1 MNGKG
6 RKLFRSA
13 VGILTSVMMM
23 GAYTTTAMASGIGV
37 IDAKDML
44 DIHAEANRAS
54 AVVGQVMDDG
64 HVAILA
70 KYNDWVQIQAG
81 EIAGWVPAENLV
93 ETEISNE
100 EAVAANEQVIAER
113 TGATA
118 SEDEFFAEE
127 EVQQDETAALQ
138 AEASEAVQNEIEEV
152 QTAEE
157 AARLEAEAQAK
168 AAEEAARL
176 EAEAQAKAAE
186 KAARLEAEAQ
196 AKAAEEA
203 ARLEAEAQAKA
214 AEKAARLEAEAQA
227 KAAEEAARLEAE
239 AQAKAA
245 EKAARLEAEAQAKA
259 AAEEAA
265 RAEAEAKAAAE
276 AQAAEEAA
284 RLAAEAQA
292 KAAAEEAARIAA
304 EAQQAALAAQAAQTA
319 AISAEELKLLANI
332 IYCEAGSESYV
343 GKVAVGNVIM
353 NRVKSASQPNTITEV
368 VYAKGQFSPV
378 RNGSLQRA
386 LSSDKADAA
395 CYQAAIEA
403 LAGAQPVGGKLFF
416 RRNNGR
422 SGQVIGHHVFY

>member
-23 GAYTTTAMASGIGV
+23 GAYATTAMASGIGV

-44 DIHAEANRAS
+44 DIHAEANTAS
-54 AVVGQVMDDG
+54 AVIGQVMEDG

-138 AEASEAVQNEIEEV
+138 AEASEAAQNEIEEV
-152 QTAEE
+152 QAAEE
-157 AARLEAEAQAK
+157 AARLEAEAQAKAAVEEAARIEAEAQAK

-176 EAEAQAKAAE
+176 EAEAQAKAA
-186 KAARLEAEAQ
+186 
-196 AKAAEEA
+196 
-203 ARLEAEAQAKA
+203 
-214 AEKAARLEAEAQA
+214 
-227 KAAEEAARLEAE
+227 
-239 AQAKAA
+239 
-245 EKAARLEAEAQAKA
+245 
-259 AAEEAA
+259 
-265 RAEAEAKAAAE
+265 
-276 AQAAEEAA
+276 
-284 RLAAEAQA
+284 
-292 KAAAEEAARIAA
+292 AEEAARIEA
-304 EAQQAALAAQAAQTA
+304 EAQQAALAAQTAQTA

>member
-44 DIHAEANRAS
+44 DIHAEANTAS
-54 AVVGQVMDDG
+54 AVIGQVMEDG

-138 AEASEAVQNEIEEV
+138 AEASKAAQNEIEEV
-152 QTAEE
+152 QAAEE
-157 AARLEAEAQAK
+157 AARIEAEAQAK

-186 KAARLEAEAQ
+186 EAAQLEAEAQAKAAVEEAARIEAEAQ

-214 AEKAARLEAEAQA
+214 A
-227 KAAEEAARLEAE
+227 
-239 AQAKAA
+239 
-245 EKAARLEAEAQAKA
+245 
-259 AAEEAA
+259 
-265 RAEAEAKAAAE
+265 
-276 AQAAEEAA
+276 
-284 RLAAEAQA
+284 
-292 KAAAEEAARIAA
+292 AEEAARIEA
-304 EAQQAALAAQAAQTA
+304 EAQQAALAAQTAQTA

>member
-44 DIHAEANRAS
+44 DIHAEANAAS
-54 AVVGQVMDDG
+54 AVVGQVMEDG

-138 AEASEAVQNEIEEV
+138 AEASEAAQNEIEEV

-168 AAEEAARL
+168 AA
-176 EAEAQAKAAE
+176 
-186 KAARLEAEAQ
+186 
-196 AKAAEEA
+196 AEE
-203 ARLEAEAQAKA
+203 
-214 AEKAARLEAEAQA
+214 
-227 KAAEEAARLEAE
+227 
-239 AQAKAA
+239 
-245 EKAARLEAEAQAKA
+245 AARLEAEAQAKA

-265 RAEAEAKAAAE
+265 RLE
-276 AQAAEEAA
+276 
-284 RLAAEAQA
+284 
-292 KAAAEEAARIAA
+292 A

-319 AISAEELKLLANI
+319 AVSAEELKLLANI

>member
-54 AVVGQVMDDG
+54 VVVGQVMDDG

-70 KYNDWVQIQAG
+70 KYNGWVQIQAG

-100 EAVAANEQVIAER
+100 EAVAANVQVIAER

-138 AEASEAVQNEIEEV
+138 AEASEAAQNEIEEV
-152 QTAEE
+152 QAAAEEAARIEAEAQAKAAAEAQAAEKAARAEAEAKAAAEAQAAAEE

-168 AAEEAARL
+168 AAEEAARV
-176 EAEAQAKAAE
+176 
-186 KAARLEAEAQ
+186 
-196 AKAAEEA
+196 
-203 ARLEAEAQAKA
+203 
-214 AEKAARLEAEAQA
+214 
-227 KAAEEAARLEAE
+227 
-239 AQAKAA
+239 
-245 EKAARLEAEAQAKA
+245 
-259 AAEEAA
+259 
-265 RAEAEAKAAAE
+265 
-276 AQAAEEAA
+276 
-284 RLAAEAQA
+284 
-292 KAAAEEAARIAA
+292 AA

-319 AISAEELKLLANI
+319 VVSAEELKLLANI

-368 VYAKGQFSPV
+368 VYARGQFSPV

-386 LSSDKADAA
+386 LSSDKADAS

-403 LAGAQPVGGKLFF
+403 LAGAQPVGEKLFF

>member
-44 DIHAEANRAS
+44 DIHAEANTAS
-54 AVVGQVMDDG
+54 AVIGQVMEDG

-113 TGATA
+113 TGETA

-138 AEASEAVQNEIEEV
+138 AEASEAAQNEIEEV
-152 QTAEE
+152 QATEE
-157 AARLEAEAQAK
+157 AARI
-168 AAEEAARL
+168 
-176 EAEAQAKAAE
+176 
-186 KAARLEAEAQ
+186 
-196 AKAAEEA
+196 
-203 ARLEAEAQAKA
+203 
-214 AEKAARLEAEAQA
+214 
-227 KAAEEAARLEAE
+227 
-239 AQAKAA
+239 
-245 EKAARLEAEAQAKA
+245 EAEAQAKA

-265 RAEAEAKAAAE
+265 RIE
-276 AQAAEEAA
+276 
-284 RLAAEAQA
+284 AEAQA

-319 AISAEELKLLANI
+319 AISSEELKLLANI

>member
-44 DIHAEANRAS
+44 DIHAEANTAS
-54 AVVGQVMDDG
+54 AVIGQVMEDG

-113 TGATA
+113 TGETA

-138 AEASEAVQNEIEEV
+138 AEASEAAQNEIEEV
-152 QTAEE
+152 Q
-157 AARLEAEAQAK
+157 
-168 AAEEAARL
+168 AAEEAARI
-176 EAEAQAKAAE
+176 
-186 KAARLEAEAQ
+186 
-196 AKAAEEA
+196 
-203 ARLEAEAQAKA
+203 
-214 AEKAARLEAEAQA
+214 
-227 KAAEEAARLEAE
+227 
-239 AQAKAA
+239 
-245 EKAARLEAEAQAKA
+245 EAEAQAKA

-265 RAEAEAKAAAE
+265 
-276 AQAAEEAA
+276 Q
-284 RLAAEAQA
+284 LAAQAQA
-292 KAAAEEAARIAA
+292 KAAEEAARIEA

>member
-23 GAYTTTAMASGIGV
+23 GAYATTAMASGIGV

-44 DIHAEANRAS
+44 DIHAEANTAS
-54 AVVGQVMDDG
+54 AVIGQVMEDG

-138 AEASEAVQNEIEEV
+138 AEASEAAQNEIEEV
-152 QTAEE
+152 QAAEE
-157 AARLEAEAQAK
+157 AARIEAEAQAKAAVEEAARIEAEAQAK

-176 EAEAQAKAAE
+176 EAEAQAKAA
-186 KAARLEAEAQ
+186 
-196 AKAAEEA
+196 
-203 ARLEAEAQAKA
+203 
-214 AEKAARLEAEAQA
+214 
-227 KAAEEAARLEAE
+227 
-239 AQAKAA
+239 
-245 EKAARLEAEAQAKA
+245 
-259 AAEEAA
+259 
-265 RAEAEAKAAAE
+265 
-276 AQAAEEAA
+276 
-284 RLAAEAQA
+284 
-292 KAAAEEAARIAA
+292 AEEAARIEA
-304 EAQQAALAAQAAQTA
+304 EAQQAALAAQTAQTA

>member
-44 DIHAEANRAS
+44 DIHAEANTAS
-54 AVVGQVMDDG
+54 AVVGQVMEDG

-138 AEASEAVQNEIEEV
+138 AEASEAAQNEIEEV
-152 QTAEE
+152 QAAEEAARIEAEAQAKAAAEEAAQLEAEAQAKAAAEE

-176 EAEAQAKAAE
+176 EAEAQAKAA
-186 KAARLEAEAQ
+186 
-196 AKAAEEA
+196 AEET
-203 ARLEAEAQAKA
+203 
-214 AEKAARLEAEAQA
+214 
-227 KAAEEAARLEAE
+227 
-239 AQAKAA
+239 
-245 EKAARLEAEAQAKA
+245 ARLEAEAQAKA

-265 RAEAEAKAAAE
+265 RIEAEAQAK
-276 AQAAEEAA
+276 AAEEAA
-284 RLAAEAQA
+284 RLAAEAQ
-292 KAAAEEAARIAA
+292 
-304 EAQQAALAAQAAQTA
+304 QAALAAQTA
-319 AISAEELKLLANI
+319 AISTEELKLLANI

>member
-54 AVVGQVMDDG
+54 AVVGQVMEDG
-64 HVAILA
+64 HVAILT

-100 EAVAANEQVIAER
+100 EAVAANVQVIAER

-138 AEASEAVQNEIEEV
+138 AEASEAAQNEIEEV
-152 QTAEE
+152 QAAEE

-176 EAEAQAKAAE
+176 EAEAQAKAA
-186 KAARLEAEAQ
+186 
-196 AKAAEEA
+196 AEEA
-203 ARLEAEAQAKA
+203 ARIE
-214 AEKAARLEAEAQA
+214 
-227 KAAEEAARLEAE
+227 
-239 AQAKAA
+239 
-245 EKAARLEAEAQAKA
+245 
-259 AAEEAA
+259 
-265 RAEAEAKAAAE
+265 
-276 AQAAEEAA
+276 
-284 RLAAEAQA
+284 AEAQA

>member
-1 MNGKG
+1 MEVRMNGKG

-44 DIHAEANRAS
+44 DIHAEANTAS
-54 AVVGQVMDDG
+54 AVVGQVMEDG

-138 AEASEAVQNEIEEV
+138 AEASKAAQNEIEEV
-152 QTAEE
+152 QTAEEAARIEAEAQAKAAVEE

-176 EAEAQAKAAE
+176 EAEAQAKAA
-186 KAARLEAEAQ
+186 
-196 AKAAEEA
+196 AEEA
-203 ARLEAEAQAKA
+203 ARLEAEAQ
-214 AEKAARLEAEAQA
+214 
-227 KAAEEAARLEAE
+227 
-239 AQAKAA
+239 
-245 EKAARLEAEAQAKA
+245 
-259 AAEEAA
+259 
-265 RAEAEAKAAAE
+265 
-276 AQAAEEAA
+276 
-284 RLAAEAQA
+284 
-292 KAAAEEAARIAA
+292 
-304 EAQQAALAAQAAQTA
+304 QAALAAQTA
-319 AISAEELKLLANI
+319 AISTEELKLLANI

>member
-44 DIHAEANRAS
+44 DIHAEANTAS
-54 AVVGQVMDDG
+54 AVIGQVMEDG

-138 AEASEAVQNEIEEV
+138 AEASEAAQNEIEEV
-152 QTAEE
+152 Q
-157 AARLEAEAQAK
+157 

-176 EAEAQAKAAE
+176 EAEVQAKAA
-186 KAARLEAEAQ
+186 
-196 AKAAEEA
+196 AEE
-203 ARLEAEAQAKA
+203 
-214 AEKAARLEAEAQA
+214 
-227 KAAEEAARLEAE
+227 
-239 AQAKAA
+239 
-245 EKAARLEAEAQAKA
+245 AARLEAEAQAKA

-265 RAEAEAKAAAE
+265 QLE
-276 AQAAEEAA
+276 
-284 RLAAEAQA
+284 
-292 KAAAEEAARIAA
+292 A

>member
-44 DIHAEANRAS
+44 DIHAEANTAS

-64 HVAILA
+64 HVAILT

-138 AEASEAVQNEIEEV
+138 AEASEAAQNEIEEV

-168 AAEEAARL
+168 AAAEE
-176 EAEAQAKAAE
+176 
-186 KAARLEAEAQ
+186 AARLEAEAQ

-203 ARLEAEAQAKA
+203 ARIEAEAQAKA
-214 AEKAARLEAEAQA
+214 AAEEAARIEAEAQA
-227 KAAEEAARLEAE
+227 KAAEEAARL
-239 AQAKAA
+239 
-245 EKAARLEAEAQAKA
+245 
-259 AAEEAA
+259 
-265 RAEAEAKAAAE
+265 
-276 AQAAEEAA
+276 
-284 RLAAEAQA
+284 
-292 KAAAEEAARIAA
+292 AA

>member
-44 DIHAEANRAS
+44 DIHAEANTAS
-54 AVVGQVMDDG
+54 AVIGQVMEDG

-138 AEASEAVQNEIEEV
+138 AEASEAAQNEIEEV
-152 QTAEE
+152 QAAEE
-157 AARLEAEAQAK
+157 AARIEAEAQAK
-168 AAEEAARL
+168 A
-176 EAEAQAKAAE
+176 
-186 KAARLEAEAQ
+186 
-196 AKAAEEA
+196 
-203 ARLEAEAQAKA
+203 
-214 AEKAARLEAEAQA
+214 
-227 KAAEEAARLEAE
+227 
-239 AQAKAA
+239 
-245 EKAARLEAEAQAKA
+245 
-259 AAEEAA
+259 
-265 RAEAEAKAAAE
+265 
-276 AQAAEEAA
+276 AAEEAA

-304 EAQQAALAAQAAQTA
+304 EAQQAALAAQTA

>member
-1 MNGKG
+1 
-6 RKLFRSA
+6 
-13 VGILTSVMMM
+13 M

-44 DIHAEANRAS
+44 DIHAEANTAS
-54 AVVGQVMDDG
+54 AVIGQVMEDG

-113 TGATA
+113 TGETA

-138 AEASEAVQNEIEEV
+138 AEASEAAQNEIEEV
-152 QTAEE
+152 QAAEE
-157 AARLEAEAQAK
+157 AARIEAEAQAKAAAEEAARIEAEAQAKAAAEEAARIEAEAQAK

-176 EAEAQAKAAE
+176 EAEAQAKAA
-186 KAARLEAEAQ
+186 
-196 AKAAEEA
+196 
-203 ARLEAEAQAKA
+203 
-214 AEKAARLEAEAQA
+214 
-227 KAAEEAARLEAE
+227 
-239 AQAKAA
+239 
-245 EKAARLEAEAQAKA
+245 
-259 AAEEAA
+259 
-265 RAEAEAKAAAE
+265 
-276 AQAAEEAA
+276 
-284 RLAAEAQA
+284 
-292 KAAAEEAARIAA
+292 AEEAARIEA

-403 LAGAQPVGGKLFF
+403 LAGAQPVGDKLFF

>member
-44 DIHAEANRAS
+44 DIHAEANTAS
-54 AVVGQVMDDG
+54 AVIGQVMEDG

-138 AEASEAVQNEIEEV
+138 AEASETAQNEIEEV
-152 QTAEE
+152 QAAEEAARLEAEAQAKAAAEEAARLEAEVQAKAAAEE

-176 EAEAQAKAAE
+176 E
-186 KAARLEAEAQ
+186 
-196 AKAAEEA
+196 
-203 ARLEAEAQAKA
+203 
-214 AEKAARLEAEAQA
+214 
-227 KAAEEAARLEAE
+227 
-239 AQAKAA
+239 
-245 EKAARLEAEAQAKA
+245 
-259 AAEEAA
+259 
-265 RAEAEAKAAAE
+265 
-276 AQAAEEAA
+276 
-284 RLAAEAQA
+284 AEAQA

>member
-44 DIHAEANRAS
+44 DIHAEANTAS
-54 AVVGQVMDDG
+54 AVIGQVMEDG

-138 AEASEAVQNEIEEV
+138 AEASEAAQNEIEEV
-152 QTAEE
+152 QTAEEAARIEAEAQAKAAAEEAARLEAEAQAKAAAEEAARLEAEVQAKAAAEE

-186 KAARLEAEAQ
+186 EAAQLEAEAQ

-203 ARLEAEAQAKA
+203 ARL
-214 AEKAARLEAEAQA
+214 
-227 KAAEEAARLEAE
+227 
-239 AQAKAA
+239 
-245 EKAARLEAEAQAKA
+245 
-259 AAEEAA
+259 
-265 RAEAEAKAAAE
+265 
-276 AQAAEEAA
+276 
-284 RLAAEAQA
+284 
-292 KAAAEEAARIAA
+292 AA

>member
-44 DIHAEANRAS
+44 DIHAEANTAS
-54 AVVGQVMDDG
+54 AVIGQVMEDG

-138 AEASEAVQNEIEEV
+138 AEASKAAQNEIEEV
-152 QTAEE
+152 QAAEE
-157 AARLEAEAQAK
+157 AARIEAEAQAK
-168 AAEEAARL
+168 AA
-176 EAEAQAKAAE
+176 
-186 KAARLEAEAQ
+186 
-196 AKAAEEA
+196 AEEA
-203 ARLEAEAQAKA
+203 AQ
-214 AEKAARLEAEAQA
+214 
-227 KAAEEAARLEAE
+227 
-239 AQAKAA
+239 
-245 EKAARLEAEAQAKA
+245 LEAEAQAKA

-265 RAEAEAKAAAE
+265 RLE
-276 AQAAEEAA
+276 
-284 RLAAEAQA
+284 
-292 KAAAEEAARIAA
+292 A
-304 EAQQAALAAQAAQTA
+304 EAQQAALAAQTA

-368 VYAKGQFSPV
+368 IYAKGQFSPV

>member
-44 DIHAEANRAS
+44 DIHAEANTAS
-54 AVVGQVMDDG
+54 AVIGQVMEDG

-138 AEASEAVQNEIEEV
+138 AEASEAAQNEIEEV
-152 QTAEE
+152 QAAEE
-157 AARLEAEAQAK
+157 AARHEAEAQAK

-176 EAEAQAKAAE
+176 E
-186 KAARLEAEAQ
+186 
-196 AKAAEEA
+196 
-203 ARLEAEAQAKA
+203 
-214 AEKAARLEAEAQA
+214 
-227 KAAEEAARLEAE
+227 
-239 AQAKAA
+239 
-245 EKAARLEAEAQAKA
+245 
-259 AAEEAA
+259 
-265 RAEAEAKAAAE
+265 
-276 AQAAEEAA
+276 
-284 RLAAEAQA
+284 AEAQA

>member
-6 RKLFRSA
+6 RELFRSA

-44 DIHAEANRAS
+44 DIHAEANTAS
-54 AVVGQVMDDG
+54 AVIGQVMEDG

-113 TGATA
+113 TGETA

-138 AEASEAVQNEIEEV
+138 AEASEAAQNEIEEV
-152 QTAEE
+152 QAAEE
-157 AARLEAEAQAK
+157 AARIEAEAQAKAAAEEAARIEAEAQAKAAAEEAARIEAEAQAK

-176 EAEAQAKAAE
+176 EAEAQAKAA
-186 KAARLEAEAQ
+186 
-196 AKAAEEA
+196 
-203 ARLEAEAQAKA
+203 
-214 AEKAARLEAEAQA
+214 
-227 KAAEEAARLEAE
+227 
-239 AQAKAA
+239 
-245 EKAARLEAEAQAKA
+245 
-259 AAEEAA
+259 
-265 RAEAEAKAAAE
+265 
-276 AQAAEEAA
+276 
-284 RLAAEAQA
+284 
-292 KAAAEEAARIAA
+292 AEEAARIEA

-403 LAGAQPVGGKLFF
+403 LAGAQPVGDKLFF

>member
-1 MNGKG
+1 MEVRMNGKG

-44 DIHAEANRAS
+44 DIHAEANTAS
-54 AVVGQVMDDG
+54 AVIGQVMEDG

-138 AEASEAVQNEIEEV
+138 AEASEAAQNEIEEV
-152 QTAEE
+152 QTAEEAARIEAEAQAKAAAEEAAQLEAEAQAKAAAEE

-186 KAARLEAEAQ
+186 E
-196 AKAAEEA
+196 
-203 ARLEAEAQAKA
+203 
-214 AEKAARLEAEAQA
+214 
-227 KAAEEAARLEAE
+227 
-239 AQAKAA
+239 
-245 EKAARLEAEAQAKA
+245 AARLEAEAQAKA

-265 RAEAEAKAAAE
+265 RLE
-276 AQAAEEAA
+276 
-284 RLAAEAQA
+284 
-292 KAAAEEAARIAA
+292 A
-304 EAQQAALAAQAAQTA
+304 EAQQAALAAQTA

>member
-1 MNGKG
+1 MEVRMNGKG

-44 DIHAEANRAS
+44 DIHAEANTAS
-54 AVVGQVMDDG
+54 AVIGQVMEDG

-138 AEASEAVQNEIEEV
+138 AEASKAAQNEIEEV
-152 QTAEE
+152 QAAEE
-157 AARLEAEAQAK
+157 AARIEAEAQAK

-186 KAARLEAEAQ
+186 EAAQLEAEAQAKAAVEEAARIEAEAQ

-214 AEKAARLEAEAQA
+214 A
-227 KAAEEAARLEAE
+227 
-239 AQAKAA
+239 
-245 EKAARLEAEAQAKA
+245 
-259 AAEEAA
+259 
-265 RAEAEAKAAAE
+265 
-276 AQAAEEAA
+276 
-284 RLAAEAQA
+284 
-292 KAAAEEAARIAA
+292 AEEAARIEA
-304 EAQQAALAAQAAQTA
+304 EAQQAALAAQTAQTA

>member
-54 AVVGQVMDDG
+54 VVVGQVMDDG

-70 KYNDWVQIQAG
+70 KYNGWVQIQAG

-100 EAVAANEQVIAER
+100 AAVAANMQVIAER

-138 AEASEAVQNEIEEV
+138 AEASEAAQNEIEEV
-152 QTAEE
+152 QAAAEE
-157 AARLEAEAQAK
+157 AARIEAEAQAK
-168 AAEEAARL
+168 AA
-176 EAEAQAKAAE
+176 AEAQ
-186 KAARLEAEAQ
+186 
-196 AKAAEEA
+196 
-203 ARLEAEAQAKA
+203 
-214 AEKAARLEAEAQA
+214 
-227 KAAEEAARLEAE
+227 
-239 AQAKAA
+239 
-245 EKAARLEAEAQAKA
+245 

-276 AQAAEEAA
+276 AQAAAEESA

-292 KAAAEEAARIAA
+292 KAVAEAARIAA

-386 LSSDKADAA
+386 LSSDKADAS

-403 LAGAQPVGGKLFF
+403 LAGSQPVGEKLFF

>member
-1 MNGKG
+1 MEVRMNGKG

-44 DIHAEANRAS
+44 DIHAEANTAS
-54 AVVGQVMDDG
+54 AVIGQVMEDG

-138 AEASEAVQNEIEEV
+138 AEASEAAQNEIEEV
-152 QTAEE
+152 QAAEEAARLEAEAQAKAAAEEAARLEAEAQAKAAAEE

-176 EAEAQAKAAE
+176 E
-186 KAARLEAEAQ
+186 
-196 AKAAEEA
+196 
-203 ARLEAEAQAKA
+203 
-214 AEKAARLEAEAQA
+214 
-227 KAAEEAARLEAE
+227 
-239 AQAKAA
+239 
-245 EKAARLEAEAQAKA
+245 
-259 AAEEAA
+259 
-265 RAEAEAKAAAE
+265 
-276 AQAAEEAA
+276 
-284 RLAAEAQA
+284 AEAQA

>member
-54 AVVGQVMDDG
+54 VVVGQVMDDG

-70 KYNDWVQIQAG
+70 KYNGWVQIQAG

-100 EAVAANEQVIAER
+100 EAVAANVQVIAER

-138 AEASEAVQNEIEEV
+138 AEASEAAQNEIEEV
-152 QTAEE
+152 Q
-157 AARLEAEAQAK
+157 
-168 AAEEAARL
+168 
-176 EAEAQAKAAE
+176 
-186 KAARLEAEAQ
+186 
-196 AKAAEEA
+196 
-203 ARLEAEAQAKA
+203 
-214 AEKAARLEAEAQA
+214 
-227 KAAEEAARLEAE
+227 
-239 AQAKAA
+239 
-245 EKAARLEAEAQAKA
+245 

-284 RLAAEAQA
+284 RAEAEAKAAAEAQAAEEAARAEAEAKAAAEAQAAAEEAARLAAEAQA
-292 KAAAEEAARIAA
+292 QAAAEEAARIAA

-386 LSSDKADAA
+386 LSSDKADAS

-403 LAGAQPVGGKLFF
+403 LAGSQPVGEKLFF

>member
-44 DIHAEANRAS
+44 DIHAEANTAS
-54 AVVGQVMDDG
+54 AVVGQVMEDG

-138 AEASEAVQNEIEEV
+138 AEASKAAQNEIEEV
-152 QTAEE
+152 Q
-157 AARLEAEAQAK
+157 
-168 AAEEAARL
+168 AAEEAARI
-176 EAEAQAKAAE
+176 
-186 KAARLEAEAQ
+186 
-196 AKAAEEA
+196 
-203 ARLEAEAQAKA
+203 
-214 AEKAARLEAEAQA
+214 
-227 KAAEEAARLEAE
+227 
-239 AQAKAA
+239 
-245 EKAARLEAEAQAKA
+245 EAEAQAKA

-265 RAEAEAKAAAE
+265 QLE
-276 AQAAEEAA
+276 
-284 RLAAEAQA
+284 AEAQA
-292 KAAAEEAARIAA
+292 KAAEEAARIAA

>member
-44 DIHAEANRAS
+44 DIHAEANTAS
-54 AVVGQVMDDG
+54 AVIGQVMEDG

-138 AEASEAVQNEIEEV
+138 AEASKAAQNEIEEV
-152 QTAEE
+152 QAAEE
-157 AARLEAEAQAK
+157 AARIEAEAQAKAAAEEAARIEAEAQAK
-168 AAEEAARL
+168 AAEEAA
-176 EAEAQAKAAE
+176 Q
-186 KAARLEAEAQ
+186 
-196 AKAAEEA
+196 
-203 ARLEAEAQAKA
+203 
-214 AEKAARLEAEAQA
+214 
-227 KAAEEAARLEAE
+227 
-239 AQAKAA
+239 
-245 EKAARLEAEAQAKA
+245 LEAEAQAKA

-265 RAEAEAKAAAE
+265 RIE
-276 AQAAEEAA
+276 
-284 RLAAEAQA
+284 AEAQA
-292 KAAAEEAARIAA
+292 KAAAEEAARIEA
-304 EAQQAALAAQAAQTA
+304 EAQQAALAAQTAQTA

>member
-1 MNGKG
+1 MEVRMNGKG

-44 DIHAEANRAS
+44 DIHAEANTAS
-54 AVVGQVMDDG
+54 AVVGQVMEDG

-138 AEASEAVQNEIEEV
+138 AEASKAAQNEIEEV
-152 QTAEE
+152 QAAEEAARLEAEAQAKAAAEEAARLEAEVQAKAAAEE

-176 EAEAQAKAAE
+176 EAEAQAKAAAE
-186 KAARLEAEAQ
+186 EAARLEAEAQ

-203 ARLEAEAQAKA
+203 ARLEAEAQ
-214 AEKAARLEAEAQA
+214 
-227 KAAEEAARLEAE
+227 
-239 AQAKAA
+239 
-245 EKAARLEAEAQAKA
+245 
-259 AAEEAA
+259 
-265 RAEAEAKAAAE
+265 
-276 AQAAEEAA
+276 
-284 RLAAEAQA
+284 
-292 KAAAEEAARIAA
+292 
-304 EAQQAALAAQAAQTA
+304 QAALAAQTA
-319 AISAEELKLLANI
+319 AISTEELKLLANI

-386 LSSDKADAA
+386 LSSDKADAT

-403 LAGAQPVGGKLFF
+403 LAGAQPVGDKLFF

>member
-44 DIHAEANRAS
+44 DIHAEANTAS
-54 AVVGQVMDDG
+54 AVIGQVMEDG

-113 TGATA
+113 TGETA

-138 AEASEAVQNEIEEV
+138 AEASEAAQNVIEEV
-152 QTAEE
+152 
-157 AARLEAEAQAK
+157 
-168 AAEEAARL
+168 
-176 EAEAQAKAAE
+176 
-186 KAARLEAEAQ
+186 
-196 AKAAEEA
+196 
-203 ARLEAEAQAKA
+203 
-214 AEKAARLEAEAQA
+214 
-227 KAAEEAARLEAE
+227 
-239 AQAKAA
+239 
-245 EKAARLEAEAQAKA
+245 
-259 AAEEAA
+259 
-265 RAEAEAKAAAE
+265 
-276 AQAAEEAA
+276 QAAEEAA
-284 RLAAEAQA
+284 RIE
-292 KAAAEEAARIAA
+292 A
-304 EAQQAALAAQAAQTA
+304 EAQQAALAAQTA

>member
-44 DIHAEANRAS
+44 DIHAEANTAS
-54 AVVGQVMDDG
+54 AVIGQVMEDG

-138 AEASEAVQNEIEEV
+138 AEASEAAQNEIEEV
-152 QTAEE
+152 QAAEEAARLEAEAQAKAAAEEAAQLEAEAQAKAAAEEAARLEAEVQAKAAAEE

-168 AAEEAARL
+168 AAEEAAQL
-176 EAEAQAKAAE
+176 E
-186 KAARLEAEAQ
+186 
-196 AKAAEEA
+196 
-203 ARLEAEAQAKA
+203 
-214 AEKAARLEAEAQA
+214 
-227 KAAEEAARLEAE
+227 
-239 AQAKAA
+239 
-245 EKAARLEAEAQAKA
+245 
-259 AAEEAA
+259 
-265 RAEAEAKAAAE
+265 
-276 AQAAEEAA
+276 
-284 RLAAEAQA
+284 
-292 KAAAEEAARIAA
+292 A

-319 AISAEELKLLANI
+319 AVSAEELKLLANI

>member
-44 DIHAEANRAS
+44 DIHAEANTAS
-54 AVVGQVMDDG
+54 AVVGQVMEDG

-138 AEASEAVQNEIEEV
+138 AEASEAAQNEIEEV

-157 AARLEAEAQAK
+157 AARIEAEAQAK
-168 AAEEAARL
+168 ADEEAARI
-176 EAEAQAKAAE
+176 EAEAQAK
-186 KAARLEAEAQ
+186 
-196 AKAAEEA
+196 
-203 ARLEAEAQAKA
+203 
-214 AEKAARLEAEAQA
+214 
-227 KAAEEAARLEAE
+227 
-239 AQAKAA
+239 
-245 EKAARLEAEAQAKA
+245 
-259 AAEEAA
+259 
-265 RAEAEAKAAAE
+265 
-276 AQAAEEAA
+276 AAEEAA

>member
-44 DIHAEANRAS
+44 DIHAEANTAS
-54 AVVGQVMDDG
+54 AVIGQVMEDG

-138 AEASEAVQNEIEEV
+138 AEASEAAQNEIEEV
-152 QTAEE
+152 QTAEEAARIEAEAQAKAAAEE

-186 KAARLEAEAQ
+186 EAAQLEAEAQ
-196 AKAAEEA
+196 AK
-203 ARLEAEAQAKA
+203 
-214 AEKAARLEAEAQA
+214 
-227 KAAEEAARLEAE
+227 
-239 AQAKAA
+239 
-245 EKAARLEAEAQAKA
+245 
-259 AAEEAA
+259 
-265 RAEAEAKAAAE
+265 
-276 AQAAEEAA
+276 AAEEAA

-378 RNGSLQRA
+378 RNGSLRRA

>member
-44 DIHAEANRAS
+44 DIHAEANTAS
-54 AVVGQVMDDG
+54 AVIGQVMEDG

-138 AEASEAVQNEIEEV
+138 AEASEAAQNEIEEV
-152 QTAEE
+152 QAAEE
-157 AARLEAEAQAK
+157 AARLEAEAQAKAAAEEAARIEAEAQAK

-176 EAEAQAKAAE
+176 EAEAQ
-186 KAARLEAEAQ
+186 
-196 AKAAEEA
+196 
-203 ARLEAEAQAKA
+203 
-214 AEKAARLEAEAQA
+214 
-227 KAAEEAARLEAE
+227 
-239 AQAKAA
+239 
-245 EKAARLEAEAQAKA
+245 
-259 AAEEAA
+259 
-265 RAEAEAKAAAE
+265 
-276 AQAAEEAA
+276 
-284 RLAAEAQA
+284 
-292 KAAAEEAARIAA
+292 
-304 EAQQAALAAQAAQTA
+304 QAALAAQTAQTA

>member
-44 DIHAEANRAS
+44 DIHAEANTAS
-54 AVVGQVMDDG
+54 AVIGQVMEDG

-138 AEASEAVQNEIEEV
+138 AEASEAAQNEIEEV
-152 QTAEE
+152 Q
-157 AARLEAEAQAK
+157 
-168 AAEEAARL
+168 
-176 EAEAQAKAAE
+176 
-186 KAARLEAEAQ
+186 
-196 AKAAEEA
+196 
-203 ARLEAEAQAKA
+203 
-214 AEKAARLEAEAQA
+214 
-227 KAAEEAARLEAE
+227 
-239 AQAKAA
+239 
-245 EKAARLEAEAQAKA
+245 
-259 AAEEAA
+259 
-265 RAEAEAKAAAE
+265 
-276 AQAAEEAA
+276 
-284 RLAAEAQA
+284 
-292 KAAAEEAARIAA
+292 AAEEAARIAA
-304 EAQQAALAAQAAQTA
+304 EAQQAALAAQTA

>member
-138 AEASEAVQNEIEEV
+138 AEASKAAQNEIEEV
-152 QTAEE
+152 QAAEEAARLEAEAQAKAAAEEAARLEAEVQAKAAAEE

-176 EAEAQAKAAE
+176 EAEAQ
-186 KAARLEAEAQ
+186 
-196 AKAAEEA
+196 
-203 ARLEAEAQAKA
+203 
-214 AEKAARLEAEAQA
+214 
-227 KAAEEAARLEAE
+227 
-239 AQAKAA
+239 
-245 EKAARLEAEAQAKA
+245 
-259 AAEEAA
+259 
-265 RAEAEAKAAAE
+265 
-276 AQAAEEAA
+276 
-284 RLAAEAQA
+284 
-292 KAAAEEAARIAA
+292 
-304 EAQQAALAAQAAQTA
+304 QAALAAQTA
-319 AISAEELKLLANI
+319 AISTEELKLLANI

-386 LSSDKADAA
+386 LSSDKADAT

-403 LAGAQPVGGKLFF
+403 LAGAQPVGDKLFF

>member
-44 DIHAEANRAS
+44 DIHAEANTAS
-54 AVVGQVMDDG
+54 AVIGQVMEDG

-113 TGATA
+113 TGETA

-138 AEASEAVQNEIEEV
+138 AEASEAAQNEIEEV
-152 QTAEE
+152 QAAEE
-157 AARLEAEAQAK
+157 AARIKAEAQAK
-168 AAEEAARL
+168 AA
-176 EAEAQAKAAE
+176 
-186 KAARLEAEAQ
+186 
-196 AKAAEEA
+196 AEEA
-203 ARLEAEAQAKA
+203 ARI
-214 AEKAARLEAEAQA
+214 
-227 KAAEEAARLEAE
+227 
-239 AQAKAA
+239 
-245 EKAARLEAEAQAKA
+245 EAEAQAKA

-265 RAEAEAKAAAE
+265 R
-276 AQAAEEAA
+276 
-284 RLAAEAQA
+284 L
-292 KAAAEEAARIAA
+292 AA
-304 EAQQAALAAQAAQTA
+304 EAQQAALAAQTA

-403 LAGAQPVGGKLFF
+403 LAGAQPVGDKLFF

>member
-44 DIHAEANRAS
+44 DIHAEANTAS
-54 AVVGQVMDDG
+54 AVIGQVMEDG

-138 AEASEAVQNEIEEV
+138 AEASEAAQNEIEEV
-152 QTAEE
+152 Q
-157 AARLEAEAQAK
+157 
-168 AAEEAARL
+168 AAEE
-176 EAEAQAKAAE
+176 
-186 KAARLEAEAQ
+186 
-196 AKAAEEA
+196 
-203 ARLEAEAQAKA
+203 
-214 AEKAARLEAEAQA
+214 
-227 KAAEEAARLEAE
+227 
-239 AQAKAA
+239 
-245 EKAARLEAEAQAKA
+245 AARLEAEAQAKA

-265 RAEAEAKAAAE
+265 RLE
-276 AQAAEEAA
+276 
-284 RLAAEAQA
+284 AEAQA

-304 EAQQAALAAQAAQTA
+304 EAQQAALAAQTA
-319 AISAEELKLLANI
+319 AVSAEELKLLANI

>member
-23 GAYTTTAMASGIGV
+23 GAYATTAMASGIGV

-44 DIHAEANRAS
+44 DIHAEANTAS
-54 AVVGQVMDDG
+54 AVIGQVMEDG

-113 TGATA
+113 TGETA

-138 AEASEAVQNEIEEV
+138 AEASEAAQNEIEEV
-152 QTAEE
+152 QAAEE
-157 AARLEAEAQAK
+157 AARIEAEAQAKAAAEEAAQLAAQAQAKAAEEAARIEAEAQAK
-168 AAEEAARL
+168 AAEEAARI
-176 EAEAQAKAAE
+176 E
-186 KAARLEAEAQ
+186 
-196 AKAAEEA
+196 
-203 ARLEAEAQAKA
+203 
-214 AEKAARLEAEAQA
+214 
-227 KAAEEAARLEAE
+227 
-239 AQAKAA
+239 
-245 EKAARLEAEAQAKA
+245 
-259 AAEEAA
+259 
-265 RAEAEAKAAAE
+265 
-276 AQAAEEAA
+276 
-284 RLAAEAQA
+284 
-292 KAAAEEAARIAA
+292 A

>member
-138 AEASEAVQNEIEEV
+138 AEASETAQNEIEEV
-152 QTAEE
+152 QAAEE
-157 AARLEAEAQAK
+157 AARIAAEAQAK

-176 EAEAQAKAAE
+176 EAEAQ
-186 KAARLEAEAQ
+186 
-196 AKAAEEA
+196 
-203 ARLEAEAQAKA
+203 
-214 AEKAARLEAEAQA
+214 
-227 KAAEEAARLEAE
+227 
-239 AQAKAA
+239 
-245 EKAARLEAEAQAKA
+245 
-259 AAEEAA
+259 
-265 RAEAEAKAAAE
+265 
-276 AQAAEEAA
+276 
-284 RLAAEAQA
+284 
-292 KAAAEEAARIAA
+292 
-304 EAQQAALAAQAAQTA
+304 QAALAAQTA
-319 AISAEELKLLANI
+319 AISAEELKLFANI

-368 VYAKGQFSPV
+368 IYAKGQFSPV

-403 LAGAQPVGGKLFF
+403 LAGAQPVGDKLFF

-422 SGQVIGHHVFY
+422 SGQVIGNHVFY

>member
-44 DIHAEANRAS
+44 DIHAEANTAS
-54 AVVGQVMDDG
+54 AVIGQVMEDG

-138 AEASEAVQNEIEEV
+138 AEASEAAQNEIEEV
-152 QTAEE
+152 QAAEEAARIETEAQAKAAAEETARLEAEAQAKAAAEE

-168 AAEEAARL
+168 AAEEAA
-176 EAEAQAKAAE
+176 Q
-186 KAARLEAEAQ
+186 
-196 AKAAEEA
+196 
-203 ARLEAEAQAKA
+203 
-214 AEKAARLEAEAQA
+214 
-227 KAAEEAARLEAE
+227 
-239 AQAKAA
+239 
-245 EKAARLEAEAQAKA
+245 LEAEAQAKA

-265 RAEAEAKAAAE
+265 RLE
-276 AQAAEEAA
+276 
-284 RLAAEAQA
+284 
-292 KAAAEEAARIAA
+292 A
-304 EAQQAALAAQAAQTA
+304 EAQQAALAAQTA
-319 AISAEELKLLANI
+319 AVSAEELKLLANI